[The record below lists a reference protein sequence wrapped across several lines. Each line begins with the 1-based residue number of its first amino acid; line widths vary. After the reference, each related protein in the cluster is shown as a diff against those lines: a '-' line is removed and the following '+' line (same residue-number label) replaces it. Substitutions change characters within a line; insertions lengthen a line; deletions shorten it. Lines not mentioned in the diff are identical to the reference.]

1 MNRDCD
7 KTGGKSPWTERKR
20 MWAKHRTPQG
30 ASCGTRTEKWAGS
43 RMCEVSS
50 HGGDFG
56 PELGSRESL
65 EVFKPACGGPMSNVG
80 CGNFP
85 LAGPWI

>member
-1 MNRDCD
+1 MDRKKKDVGEAQNSA
-7 KTGGKSPWTERKR
+7 GGV
-20 MWAKHRTPQG
+20 MWQ
-30 ASCGTRTEKWAGS
+30 RTEKRAGS
-43 RMCEVSS
+43 RMCEVLS